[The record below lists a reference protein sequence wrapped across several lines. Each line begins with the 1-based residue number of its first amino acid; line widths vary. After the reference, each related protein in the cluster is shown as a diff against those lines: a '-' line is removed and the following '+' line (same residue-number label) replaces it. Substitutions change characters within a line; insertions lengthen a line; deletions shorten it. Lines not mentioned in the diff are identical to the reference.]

1 MTVIFDGKTF
11 VKEKKA
17 DLVKKVKYLS
27 GKGIKPCLATVYL
40 STDPGS
46 VLYTR
51 LKGEAAKEAGI
62 KFLSFKIDSNNVSEI
77 ISIVERLNKD
87 NSIQGILVQ
96 KPSGGNDFKNEEWAK
111 IALSISP
118 QKDVDCLS
126 PENLGLLLIGAPKF
140 IPATVLS
147 VLKVLEFSKVD
158 LNGKKIV
165 IIGISEILGKP
176 LSHILTDKGATV
188 SLLHK
193 ATADISNYSKEAD
206 ILISA
211 TGDPGIIGKD
221 LVKENSVV
229 IDVGAPN
236 GDVKTEEIST
246 KVSFLSPVPGGV
258 GPMTIYCLLEN
269 LINSLIEKHKLN

>member
-11 VKEKKA
+11 VKGKKA

-27 GKGIKPCLATVYL
+27 EKGIKPCLASVYL
-40 STDPGS
+40 SADPGS

-51 LKGEAAKEAGI
+51 LKGEAARKAGI
-62 KFLSFKIDSNNVSEI
+62 KFLSFKINSNNVSEI

-87 NSIQGILVQ
+87 NSVQGILVQ
-96 KPSGGNDFKNEEWAK
+96 KPSGSNDFKNEEWAK

-126 PENLGLLLIGAPKF
+126 PENLGLLLIGTPKF

-165 IIGISEILGKP
+165 IIGTSEILGKP

-193 ATADISNYSKEAD
+193 ARSRYSNKCNWRSWNYW
-206 ILISA
+206 
-211 TGDPGIIGKD
+211 
-221 LVKENSVV
+221 
-229 IDVGAPN
+229 
-236 GDVKTEEIST
+236 
-246 KVSFLSPVPGGV
+246 
-258 GPMTIYCLLEN
+258 
-269 LINSLIEKHKLN
+269 